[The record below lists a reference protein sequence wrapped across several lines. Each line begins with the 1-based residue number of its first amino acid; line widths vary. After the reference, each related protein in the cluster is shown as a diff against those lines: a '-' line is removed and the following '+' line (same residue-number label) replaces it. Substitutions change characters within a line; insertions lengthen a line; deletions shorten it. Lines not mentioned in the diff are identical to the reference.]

1 MPFVEIQGTRMYYQ
15 EQGEGLPLIFIH
27 GSMSSHLA
35 WNYQRQLSED
45 YRPIMLDLPG
55 HGRSDPPDAEIT
67 VKLYADYVAEFIR
80 KLDLVK
86 GIPVGHS
93 LGGAI
98 TLQLALDNP
107 GLLTALVL
115 VGTGAKLGVLP
126 AILDAVKTRFEES
139 IDLAIGRM
147 AFAAGADPKLV
158 ELSKQECL
166 RCGSE
171 IAYADFS
178 ACNNFDVRDRL
189 AELYLKTL
197 IIVGEEDQLTP
208 VKWSK
213 YLREK
218 IPKSKLL
225 VVEKAGH
232 MVMLEQPEQVND
244 RIRSFIRMLRC

>member
-1 MPFVEIQGTRMYYQ
+1 MPSTTIRGTRIHYK
-15 EQGEGLPLIFIH
+15 EKGEGLPLIFIH
-27 GSMSSHLA
+27 GSMSSHQT
-35 WNYQRQLSED
+35 WNRQLPLSED
-45 YRPIMLDLPG
+45 YRLVMLDLPG
-55 HGRSDPPDAEIT
+55 HGRSDPPDAEIS
-67 VKLYADYVAEFIR
+67 VKLYSDYVADFIE
-80 KLDLVK
+80 KLDLRK

-126 AILDAVKTRFEES
+126 AILESLETRFEES
-139 IDLAIGRM
+139 VDLAVGQLG
-147 AFAAGADPKLV
+147 FAAGADPKLV

-166 RCGSE
+166 RCGQE

-178 ACNNFDVRDRL
+178 ACNDFDVRDRL
-189 AELYLKTL
+189 AEIYLQTL

-208 VKWSK
+208 VKWAR

-218 IPKSKLL
+218 IAKAKLL
-225 VVEKAGH
+225 EVEKAGH
-232 MVMLEQPEQVND
+232 MVMMEQPAIVNQG
-244 RIRSFIRMLRC
+244 IQGFIRKLRC